1 VSGEKAALRAVRPTG
16 SQLSRKLDAGILN
29 PAPISR
35 KARGSKQE
43 FLPNKGTLAAQLADR
58 HYQHSMSVTSIAVPT
73 VTPPKV
79 TDSNRQIYSRLKL
92 ALSLNLR
99 RQIFVAV
106 CDDLPLRNRLA
117 ADLEAELGCAPP
129 APSAPRASCPQLVTL
144 QLNFRHPNP
153 IAQIAQWLAERSQP
167 RNGTHPPTGF
177 QILGVEHLTRQR
189 SALQWSFLSYLR
201 DIDRS
206 LSALESNLLLWVP
219 RPWLQTIQ
227 QSAAEFWN
235 RRTGVFE
242 FEGEPK
248 PAKSTPAAARTAG
261 QNRQNSAQVGAGAA
275 PNPAPAIGSPAIGC
289 SPLQPEITAPQEV
302 VWEILT
308 REGTEAAGD
317 CGQLGFPGKQKALPP
332 APVPQI
338 SVCQPVAAPDVLEI
352 AVGIEQI
359 TDLTTQGAAV
369 LRCTSASVENISI
382 PDRNSEKR
390 TGDSEDAA
398 APSQTEIILQPKAK
412 DSNTSDRTSALSP
425 TERAV
430 LCRGGASGV
439 AITPFPLLKQQSG
452 AVAELVNLVIAS
464 TEREQ
469 GWGAQLKNSHS
480 LQTLENIEE
489 LYRQQALPGLLA
501 GAYQTLAELYR
512 TRIELGD
519 ASPDNLTIAIRA
531 YQLVLEFMDA
541 ASGRVPDIL
550 NDLGNLYWML
560 SRRLGEP
567 QHKQEQLELAIH
579 AYNAALMN
587 VSPQRQ
593 PLSYGT
599 VQNNLAAVYGELAR
613 YRQPAENW
621 QQSVLAYQEA
631 LRYSGWELENS
642 HAEPLRYAATLNN
655 LGTAYWNL
663 AQHCQPVPHLRQ
675 AISAYNE
682 AIRYCNCTAPLDCG
696 MLQNNLGT
704 AYWNLAQYEQP
715 QENLLLAIS
724 AYEVALTYRT
734 FAAVPAA
741 CAATQNNLGTAYWH
755 LAALCKAKP
764 EQRLQF
770 LQQCVKA
777 YEAALNAAE
786 PVLKDSQSRKP
797 LSFDIFATHNNLG
810 LAHYHLATEAL
821 LPVDKD
827 SRFTHLETA
836 LHHHLLACKGWQQH
850 PDSYQNALN
859 CVAQTIRAFYTNF
872 KIQGQ
877 NSALSKVPGNLL
889 SEIMRRV

>member
-1 VSGEKAALRAVRPTG
+1 MSGEKAALRAFRPTG
-16 SQLSRKLDAGILN
+16 SQLSIKLDACILK
-29 PAPISR
+29 PGSIRR

-43 FLPNKGTLAAQLADR
+43 FLQNKGTLAAQPADR

-79 TDSNRQIYSRLKL
+79 TDSNRQIYERLKL

-106 CDDLPLRNRLA
+106 CDDMPLRNRLA

-129 APSAPRASCPQLVTL
+129 APSAPRASFPLLVTL

-153 IAQIAQWLAERSQP
+153 IAQIAEWLAERSKP
-167 RNGTHPPTGF
+167 RNGDRPPTGF

-248 PAKSTPAAARTAG
+248 PASCALAAPRAAG
-261 QNRQNSAQVGAGAA
+261 HNRQNSAQVGAGAA
-275 PNPAPAIGSPAIGC
+275 PNPAPANGC
-289 SPLQPEITAPQEV
+289 SPLHSEITAPQEV
-302 VWEILT
+302 VWDILA
-308 REGTEAAGD
+308 RDRTEAARD
-317 CGQLGFPGKQKALPP
+317 SAQLGTTGKQKALPP
-332 APVPQI
+332 APVPQS
-338 SVCQPVAAPDVLEI
+338 SVSQLVAAPDLVEI
-352 AVGIEQI
+352 AAGIEHI
-359 TDLTTQGAAV
+359 TDLTRRGAAV
-369 LRCTSASVENISI
+369 LRSAARAVENIST
-382 PDRNSEKR
+382 PDRNSEKQ
-390 TGDSEDAA
+390 TGHNGDTAA
-398 APSQTEIILQPKAK
+398 HSQTQIVFEPNLN
-412 DSNTSDRTSALSP
+412 DSNTSGLTSALSP
-425 TERAV
+425 TVRAV
-430 LCRGGASGV
+430 PSRGGALGV
-439 AITPFPLLKQQSG
+439 PRTPFPLLKQQSG
-452 AVAELVNLVIAS
+452 AVAELVDLVIAS
-464 TEREQ
+464 AGREE
-469 GWGAQLKNSHS
+469 GWGAQLNTSHS
-480 LQTLENIEE
+480 LQTLENLEE
-489 LYRQQALPGLLA
+489 LYRQQALPGSLA
-501 GAYQTLAELYR
+501 GAYLTLAELYR
-512 TRIELGD
+512 SRIELGD
-519 ASPDNLTIAIRA
+519 ASPENLTIAIRA
-531 YQLVLEFMDA
+531 YQQVLEFVGA
-541 ASGRVPDIL
+541 ASVRVPDIL

-560 SRRLGEP
+560 SRRLADP
-567 QHKQEQLELAIH
+567 QQKLLQLELAIH
-579 AYNAALMN
+579 AYHAALMN

-593 PLSYGT
+593 PLSYAT
-599 VQNNLAAVYGELAR
+599 VQNNLGAVCGELAR

-631 LRYSGWELENS
+631 LRYSGADLENS
-642 HAEPLRYAATLNN
+642 HAEPVRYAATLNN
-655 LGTAYWNL
+655 LGTACWNL

-682 AIRYCNCTAPLDCG
+682 AIRYCNCSPALDCG
-696 MLQNNLGT
+696 MLHNNLGT
-704 AYWNLAQYEQP
+704 ACWNLAQYEQP
-715 QENLLLAIS
+715 QENLLQAIS
-724 AYEVALTYRT
+724 AYEIALTYRKK
-734 FAAVPAA
+734 AALPAA

-755 LAALCKAKP
+755 LAAQCKAKP
-764 EQRLQF
+764 EQRLQL

-777 YEAALNAAE
+777 YEAAL
-786 PVLKDSQSRKP
+786 LKDSPSRKP

-821 LPVDKD
+821 LPLEKAC
-827 SRFTHLETA
+827 RFTHLETA
-836 LHHHLLACKGWQQH
+836 LHHQLLACNGWQQH

-859 CVAQTIRAFYTNF
+859 CVAQTIRAFYTHFNLE
-872 KIQGQ
+872 GQ

-889 SEIMRRV
+889 ADILRLI

>member
-1 VSGEKAALRAVRPTG
+1 M
-16 SQLSRKLDAGILN
+16 
-29 PAPISR
+29 
-35 KARGSKQE
+35 
-43 FLPNKGTLAAQLADR
+43 QLADR
-58 HYQHSMSVTSIAVPT
+58 SYPHNISVTSIATPT

-79 TDSNRQIYSRLKL
+79 TDSNRQIYERLKL

-106 CDDLPLRNRLA
+106 CDDMPLRNHLA
-117 ADLEAELGCAPP
+117 ADLEAELSYAPP
-129 APSAPRASCPQLVTL
+129 APATQPAGCPQLVTL
-144 QLNFRHPNP
+144 QLNNRHPNP
-153 IAQIAQWLAERSQP
+153 IAQIAEWLAEHSKP
-167 RNGTHPPTGF
+167 KNADLPPTGF

-248 PAKSTPAAARTAG
+248 PAPKTCTLAHTAC
-261 QNRQNSAQVGAGAA
+261 QNSAAAA
-275 PNPAPAIGSPAIGC
+275 PLPAPTNGC

-302 VWEILT
+302 VWDILARDRT
-308 REGTEAAGD
+308 DAVRHSAEFGTT
-317 CGQLGFPGKQKALPP
+317 GKQKALPP
-332 APVPQI
+332 APQPHS
-338 SVCQPVAAPDVLEI
+338 SVCQPVAAPSVLDITAE
-352 AVGIEQI
+352 IEQI
-359 TDLTTQGAAV
+359 ADLTSS
-369 LRCTSASVENISI
+369 SAPVPRSPSRGVENISI
-382 PDRNSEKR
+382 PDRNSQKG
-390 TGDSEDAA
+390 TGHNECATA
-398 APSQTEIILQPKAK
+398 HSQTEIVFHPKQN
-412 DSNTSDRTSALSP
+412 DRNTSSDTSALSP
-425 TERAV
+425 T
-430 LCRGGASGV
+430 LQ
-439 AITPFPLLKQQSG
+439 AIPCQGIAQGKAPTPFPLLKQQSG
-452 AVAELVNLVIAS
+452 AVAELVDLVLAS
-464 TEREQ
+464 ASQEV
-469 GWGAQLKNSHS
+469 GWGAELNNSHS
-480 LQTLENIEE
+480 LQTLENIEQ
-489 LYRQQALPGLLA
+489 LYRQPAKPALLA
-501 GAYQTLAELYR
+501 DAYLTLAELYR
-512 TRIELGD
+512 TRIERGD
-519 ASPDNLTIAIRA
+519 ASPQNLTIAIRA
-531 YQLVLEFMDA
+531 YQLVLEFLEA
-541 ASGRVPDIL
+541 TSPQVPDIL

-560 SRRLGEP
+560 SHRLEDT
-567 QHKQEQLELAIH
+567 QQKLLQLELAIH
-579 AYNAALMN
+579 AYHAALMN

-593 PLSYGT
+593 PVSYAT
-599 VQNNLAAVYGELAR
+599 IQNNLAAVCGELAR
-613 YRQPAENW
+613 YRQPAENL

-631 LRYSGWELENS
+631 LRYGRWEENP
-642 HAEPLRYAATLNN
+642 HKKPVQYAATLNN

-682 AIRYCNCTAPLDCG
+682 AIRYCHFTAPLDCG

-715 QENLLLAIS
+715 SENLLLAIS
-724 AYEVALTYRT
+724 TYEIALTYRT
-734 FAAVPAA
+734 LAAFPAG

-777 YEAALNAAE
+777 YEGALNAAQS
-786 PVLKDSQSRKP
+786 VLKDSQSRKP

-810 LAHYHLATEAL
+810 LAHYHIATEAL
-821 LPVDKD
+821 LPVEKA

-836 LHHHLLACKGWQQH
+836 LHHHLLASKGWQQQ

-859 CVAQTIRAFYTNF
+859 FIAQTIRAFYTHFN
-872 KIQGQ
+872 IQGQ

-889 SEIMRRV
+889 ADILRLV

>member
-1 VSGEKAALRAVRPTG
+1 
-16 SQLSRKLDAGILN
+16 
-29 PAPISR
+29 
-35 KARGSKQE
+35 
-43 FLPNKGTLAAQLADR
+43 
-58 HYQHSMSVTSIAVPT
+58 MSVTSIAVPT

-79 TDSNRQIYSRLKL
+79 TDSNRQIYERLKL
-92 ALSLNLR
+92 ALSLDLR

-117 ADLEAELGCAPP
+117 ADLEAELACAPP
-129 APSAPRASCPQLVTL
+129 APAASAASCPQLVTL

-153 IAQIAQWLAERSQP
+153 IAQIAEWLAERSKP
-167 RNGTHPPTGF
+167 RNGAHPPTGF

-227 QSAAEFWN
+227 QSAAEFWS

-248 PAKSTPAAARTAG
+248 PAPCAPAAPRTAG
-261 QNRQNSAQVGAGAA
+261 QNSAGAA
-275 PNPAPAIGSPAIGC
+275 PLPAAANGC
-289 SPLQPEITAPQEV
+289 SPLQSEITAPQEV
-302 VWEILT
+302 VWDILA
-308 REGTEAAGD
+308 RDRTEAARHSA
-317 CGQLGFPGKQKALPP
+317 QLGPTGKQKALPP
-332 APVPQI
+332 APVRQS
-338 SVCQPVAAPDVLEI
+338 SVCQPVAAPDVVDI
-352 AVGIEQI
+352 AAGIEHI
-359 TDLTTQGAAV
+359 TDLTSRGAAV
-369 LRCTSASVENISI
+369 LRSASRAVENISI

-390 TGDSEDAA
+390 TGHNGDTAA
-398 APSQTEIILQPKAK
+398 HSQTQIVFHPKPN
-412 DSNTSDRTSALSP
+412 DSNTSDLTSALSP
-425 TERAV
+425 TVRAV
-430 LCRGGASGV
+430 PSRGGASGV
-439 AITPFPLLKQQSG
+439 PRTPFPLLKQQSG
-452 AVAELVNLVIAS
+452 AVAELVDLVIAS
-464 TEREQ
+464 AEREV
-469 GWGAQLKNSHS
+469 GWGAELNNSHS
-480 LQTLENIEE
+480 LQTLENIEGV
-489 LYRQQALPGLLA
+489 YRQQALPGLLA

-519 ASPDNLTIAIRA
+519 ASPENLTIAIRA
-531 YQLVLEFMDA
+531 YQQVLEFLDA

-567 QHKQEQLELAIH
+567 QQKQEQLELAIH
-579 AYNAALMN
+579 AYHAALMN

-593 PLSYGT
+593 PLSYAT
-599 VQNNLAAVYGELAR
+599 VQNNLGAVCGELAR

-631 LRYSGWELENS
+631 LRYRGWELEHS
-642 HAEPLRYAATLNN
+642 LSEPVQYAATLNN

-682 AIRYCNCTAPLDCG
+682 AIRYCNFTAPLDCG

-715 QENLLLAIS
+715 EDNLLLAIS
-724 AYEVALTYRT
+724 AYEIALTYRT
-734 FAAVPAA
+734 KAAAPAA

-755 LAALCKAKP
+755 LAAQCKAKP
-764 EQRLQF
+764 DQRLQF
-770 LQQCVKA
+770 LQQCARA

-810 LAHYHLATEAL
+810 LAHYHMATEAL
-821 LPVDKD
+821 LPVEKAC
-827 SRFTHLETA
+827 RFTHLETA
-836 LHHHLLACKGWQQH
+836 LHHHLLACKGWQQQ

-859 CVAQTIRAFYTNF
+859 FVAQTIRAFYTHFN
-872 KIQGQ
+872 IQGQ

-889 SEIMRRV
+889 ADILRLV